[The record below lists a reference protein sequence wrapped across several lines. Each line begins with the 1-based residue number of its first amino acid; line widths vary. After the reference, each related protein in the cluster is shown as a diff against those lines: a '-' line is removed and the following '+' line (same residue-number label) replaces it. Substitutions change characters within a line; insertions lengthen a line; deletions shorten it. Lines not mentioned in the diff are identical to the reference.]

1 MSTPRPGNDSA
12 SPLLLGR
19 LPLFAAILVA
29 ALVAAPSARAQA
41 YPNRPIKLV
50 VAVLPGGPMDVM
62 GRLIAQ
68 HLSSTLGQVFVE
80 NRAGAGTTLGAK
92 AVASAEPDGY
102 TLLLGNAATLAIGP
116 TLYKSAGYDPRT
128 SFAPVAFLA
137 SAPYVLI
144 VSPSVPV
151 RTVSELLAYAKAHP
165 GKLSFGVPN
174 AAPPHMLA
182 AWFKALTGTDV
193 VIVPYKGA
201 SAVLTDLLGGQIQ
214 AGFETTSVLLGHLQ
228 DKKINALAVATPARL
243 SDLPNVPTMI
253 ESGFPDFVASSWTS
267 VMAPAGTPKDIVGK
281 LNESINTGLNSPQ
294 MQCPLQT
301 ARRRC
306 TTRNAGRACGL
317 RRKRNSEM
325 AGDGETRRCHR
336 RVIRDGVPAG
346 PFSNR
351 DEVNEAPNG
360 APRAYSNRIVGARD
374 GGGEVRVSESA
385 PAAATKLPS
394 NTITSRPAASRWRP
408 SAARVL

>member
-128 SFAPVAFLA
+128 RLAPVAFLA
-137 SAPYVLI
+137 TAPYVLL
-144 VSPSVPV
+144 VSPPLPLPTPSH
-151 RTVSELLAYAKAHP
+151 LAAYAHAHP
-165 GKLSFGVPN
+165 R
-174 AAPPHMLA
+174 
-182 AWFKALTGTDV
+182 TG
-193 VIVPYKGA
+193 A
-201 SAVLTDLLGGQIQ
+201 LGGP
-214 AGFETTSVLLGHLQ
+214 V
-228 DKKINALAVATPARL
+228 P
-243 SDLPNVPTMI
+243 SDLGA
-253 ESGFPDFVASSWTS
+253 E
-267 VMAPAGTPKDIVGK
+267 
-281 LNESINTGLNSPQ
+281 
-294 MQCPLQT
+294 
-301 ARRRC
+301 
-306 TTRNAGRACGL
+306 
-317 RRKRNSEM
+317 
-325 AGDGETRRCHR
+325 
-336 RVIRDGVPAG
+336 
-346 PFSNR
+346 
-351 DEVNEAPNG
+351 DEVG
-360 APRAYSNRIVGARD
+360 RDPRGR
-374 GGGEVRVSESA
+374 GERRGLLRVHGDQATDRVR
-385 PAAATKLPS
+385 L
-394 NTITSRPAASRWRP
+394 
-408 SAARVL
+408 